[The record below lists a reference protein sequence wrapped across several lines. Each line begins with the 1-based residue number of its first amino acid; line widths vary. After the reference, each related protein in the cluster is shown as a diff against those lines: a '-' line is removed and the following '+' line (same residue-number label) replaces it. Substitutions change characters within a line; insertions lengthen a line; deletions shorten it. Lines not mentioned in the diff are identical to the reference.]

1 MGHPAGDF
9 VLQGVGKIL
18 REKVRKT
25 DLPCR
30 IGGDEFVILLAD
42 LTQAAASMRAESLR
56 VAIGELAHPGNE
68 RGIRITST
76 LGGTL
81 YKPDEPREAFIKRA
95 DEALYEA
102 KRGGRNRVAWK

>member
-1 MGHPAGDF
+1 
-9 VLQGVGKIL
+9 
-18 REKVRKT
+18 
-25 DLPCR
+25 
-30 IGGDEFVILLAD
+30 
-42 LTQAAASMRAESLR
+42 MRAESLR